1 MPKVIP
7 PVVGHDDEFFWE
19 GVKRG
24 TLLFQSCADCGLVRH
39 PPSPMCSSCHSVRA
53 STTPSEGK
61 GTVHS
66 WIVSRH
72 PSQPDDEA
80 RIVALVEL
88 NEGIRIV
95 SNLQDV
101 YATDVYNEMPVELCF
116 REVDGVM
123 LPQFRPV
130 AAPGASS

>member
-7 PVVGHDDEFFWE
+7 PVVGHDDEFFWS
-19 GVKRG
+19 GVNDER
-24 TLLFQSCADCGLVRH
+24 LLIQSCADCGVMRH
-39 PPSPMCSSCHSVRA
+39 PPSPMCASCHSVRA
-53 STTPSEGK
+53 TTTQSAGR

-66 WIVSRH
+66 WVVSQH
-72 PSQPDDEA
+72 PSQPDEVP

-88 NEGIRIV
+88 KDGIRIV

-101 YATDVYNEMPVELCF
+101 AVADVRNDMAVEVFFC
-116 REVDGVM
+116 RVDGVM

-130 AAPGASS
+130 GAAK